1 LQERRRKKTDKVAI
15 LVVSHNNPELT
26 NSLCSDIIK
35 NTKNVSYDLHVIETG
50 SDIKLLSDH
59 TTLWVGDGCRM
70 TRGFN
75 HLKRYADSVLS
86 YTSEEQYDAYM
97 LFVNDAKFIE
107 NQDMVSV
114 LYEELKKHPDC
125 GQIHPY
131 QENIYQPHDRL
142 GRLTEGLTRKESFSE
157 IICPMIS
164 ADAWEKCGEN
174 LLDDIFYYGWGLDYD
189 IPYQMHTNGYR
200 CYITD
205 KVGVF
210 HQPFTSYRESHITK
224 EKLKQQEFIGL
235 ARENMHNGFI
245 HKYGHGWMQTLMDAV
260 PPDVSK
266 EALYLWL
273 YMNDGFR
280 GTI

>member
-1 LQERRRKKTDKVAI
+1 MSEVCI
-15 LVVSHNNPELT
+15 LVVSHNNPNLT

-50 SDIKLLSDH
+50 SEIELFSDY
-59 TTLWVGDGCRM
+59 TTLWVSDGCRM

-75 HLKRYADSVLS
+75 HLKKYADSVLKYNS
-86 YTSEEQYDAYM
+86 GKKYNAYM

-107 NQDMVSV
+107 NEDMVSV

-131 QENIYQPHDRL
+131 QQNIYPPHTRL
-142 GRLTEGLTRKESFSE
+142 GKLTESSTRSESFSE

-164 ADAWEKCGEN
+164 ADAWNKCGDD
-174 LLDDIFYYGWGLDYD
+174 LLDNRFYYGWGLDYD
-189 IPYQMHTNGYR
+189 IPYQLHMNGYK

-210 HQPFTSYRESHITK
+210 HQPFTSYRESDITK

-235 ARENMHNGFI
+235 ARENMHTGFV
-245 HKYGHGWMQTLMDAV
+245 HKYGYDWMQKLVDAV
-260 PPDVSK
+260 PSDVSK

-280 GTI
+280 GIV